1 MKVNLAHLCIND
13 ETHEERGQS
22 LRDHNRKV
30 GEYASGAL
38 NSVGFSSLGMLAGIL
53 HDGKGTQRFQNYL
66 RNAAEGKKVQRGSV
80 NHTFAGCIYILE
92 RFHGGMTP
100 ESGNASN
107 KASQCIGSER
117 TAPTRVTFEG
127 RKKAESKLTAEIIAY
142 AVFTGWRRTVIRS
155 NMRRQNIRLN
165 TRFQIPRK

>member
-1 MKVNLAHLCIND
+1 MSAGGKRIDMKVNLAHLCIND
-13 ETHEERGQS
+13 ETHEEHGQS

-80 NHTFAGCIYILE
+80 HSRAAYTFWKD
-92 RFHGGMTP
+92 FM
-100 ESGNASN
+100 
-107 KASQCIGSER
+107 
-117 TAPTRVTFEG
+117 
-127 RKKAESKLTAEIIAY
+127 
-142 AVFTGWRRTVIRS
+142 AV
-155 NMRRQNIRLN
+155 
-165 TRFQIPRK
+165 